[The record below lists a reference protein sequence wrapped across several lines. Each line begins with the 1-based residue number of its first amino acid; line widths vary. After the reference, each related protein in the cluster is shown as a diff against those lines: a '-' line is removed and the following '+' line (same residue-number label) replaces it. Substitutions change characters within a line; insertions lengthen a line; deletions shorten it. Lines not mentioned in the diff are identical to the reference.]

1 MADSDS
7 DESFSGFSDIGS
19 DIDVN
24 LAGNFDGEIS
34 SVSSVSSDDIVREP
48 ETAWTD
54 APGLKLKQVPT
65 SRGK

>member
-34 SVSSVSSDDIVREP
+34 VCLVFQVTKLWEN
-48 ETAWTD
+48 
-54 APGLKLKQVPT
+54 LKQ
-65 SRGK
+65 RGLMN